1 MQILVVNVL
10 VFYSFTCVV
19 VVATMG
25 VHFSH
30 LLTLEATVR
39 IIRSA
44 GRSESVAE
52 LGVEQVEKM
61 DFWSRCFPSLYGFE

>member
-1 MQILVVNVL
+1 
-10 VFYSFTCVV
+10 
-19 VVATMG
+19 MG
-25 VHFSH
+25 VHFFH